1 MAIDERKKK
10 KLIGQRVG
18 ETLREGL
25 VTGARRTKEGLAA
38 ATRVIGEPQEQV
50 EQFYKAAFG
59 SPDYQ
64 TTREFEEGLKPLGDT
79 GRPASLLEIPTERP
93 AIMKPA
99 ISAVARPVTA
109 PTVPTVEGY
118 APKDRR
124 IDERMLRDLMAL
136 NEEAAQWSGNI
147 GDPGEAA
154 YRNPNRQLM
163 KQLLSNQQK
172 ERMRGT
178 FGDVARK
185 ESAFGIQQRQQQ
197 LASAGLSQAQRD
209 AVAQESKSQ
218 AEFERMFMGGTAA
231 TKKKKAALEERR
243 REAAFTIM

>member
-1 MAIDERKKK
+1 
-10 KLIGQRVG
+10 
-18 ETLREGL
+18 
-25 VTGARRTKEGLAA
+25 
-38 ATRVIGEPQEQV
+38 
-50 EQFYKAAFG
+50 
-59 SPDYQ
+59 
-64 TTREFEEGLKPLGDT
+64 
-79 GRPASLLEIPTERP
+79 
-93 AIMKPA
+93 
-99 ISAVARPVTA
+99 
-109 PTVPTVEGY
+109 
-118 APKDRR
+118 
-124 IDERMLRDLMAL
+124 MAL